1 MDLDIK
7 IIGDKFVY
15 KLYDKRD
22 EFPFFIVRM
31 PDRRSNIPSYIFYG
45 TIRSEIIRLARSTLL
60 LEDFVPRMGA
70 FFKRMLNQ
78 GADRL
83 KMLNQYT
90 RAFRNHFPSFDK
102 FASSSECIIGRVL
115 QEIGF

>member
-1 MDLDIK
+1 
-7 IIGDKFVY
+7 
-15 KLYDKRD
+15 
-22 EFPFFIVRM
+22 M

-70 FFKRMLNQ
+70 FFKKMLNQ

-115 QEIGF
+115 REIGF

>member
-1 MDLDIK
+1 MCI
-7 IIGDKFVY
+7 
-15 KLYDKRD
+15 
-22 EFPFFIVRM
+22 
-31 PDRRSNIPSYIFYG
+31 PDRGSDIPSYILYG
-45 TIRSEIIRLARSTLL
+45 TFESEIVGIARSTLL